1 MIVGFLKQA
10 SPWGPLLFGVG
21 FVAPL
26 VAQSLD
32 AAALTA
38 PAGLS
43 SLSAG
48 LLVGIS
54 WGLVA
59 KLRGRWI

>member
-1 MIVGFLKQA
+1 MSGLGKLA
-10 SPWGPLLFGVG
+10 DYGPVFFGVG

-26 VAQSLD
+26 IAQSLD
-32 AAALTA
+32 AASWTA

-43 SLSAG
+43 NIAF
-48 LLVGIS
+48 
-54 WGLVA
+54 GLVVGAALGTIA